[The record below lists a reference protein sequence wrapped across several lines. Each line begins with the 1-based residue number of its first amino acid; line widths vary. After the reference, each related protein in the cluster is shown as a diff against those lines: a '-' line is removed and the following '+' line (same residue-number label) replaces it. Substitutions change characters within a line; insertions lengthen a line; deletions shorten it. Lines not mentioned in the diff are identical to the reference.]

1 MALTDKQRRFVDEY
15 LIDLNAT
22 QAAIRAGY
30 KGDPNTVGPR
40 LLVNVGIAKAIQS
53 AKRGRSKRTQI
64 TADKVLQRWWDLANV
79 DVNDLVEYRRD
90 NCRHCW
96 GVNFA
101 YQWTEAEF
109 EAADKEAADKGDRPP
124 TDEGGYGFVTI
135 REPNPECPECGGE
148 GRGKIHVHDT
158 RRLKGAARALY
169 AGVHQGKDGLKVL
182 LEDRGKA
189 LENVARHLGMFN
201 DKRDDDVKALA
212 AEKLRLENDRLRKSL
227 DEEIKALEI
236 EKRKAELALAEKGG
250 GNSNAKLLADLIA
263 KLPS

>member
-30 KGDPNTVGPR
+30 SGKTAAVIAAENLTKPNVAAYLAQR
-40 LLVNVGIAKAIQS
+40 RKEI
-53 AKRGRSKRTQI
+53 
-64 TADKVLQRWWDLANV
+64 ADKTAITPEVVLQRWWDLANV
-79 DVNDLVEYRRD
+79 DVNEIVEYRRQ

-96 GVNFA
+96 GIEHG
-101 YQWTEAEF
+101 YQWTHGEYEKAQRDADAEGK
-109 EAADKEAADKGDRPP
+109 DSPSCD
-124 TDEGGYGFVTI
+124 GGFDFDHN
-135 REPNPECPECGGE
+135 REPNADCPECGGE
-148 GRGKIHVHDT
+148 GKGKIHVHDT
-158 RRLKGAARALY
+158 RRLKGPARALY

-201 DKRDDDVKALA
+201 DKRDDDSKALA
-212 AEKLRLENDRLRKSL
+212 AEKLRIENERLRN
-227 DEEIKALEI
+227 
-236 EKRKAELALAEKGG
+236 EKGG
-250 GNSNAKLLADLIA
+250 GNSNAQLLADLIA

>member
-15 LIDLNAT
+15 LVDLNAT

-30 KGDPNTVGPR
+30 SPR
-40 LLVNVGIAKAIQS
+40 TADKIASQLLGKTRVAEAIQAAQQERS
-53 AKRGRSKRTQI
+53 ARTQI
-64 TADKVLQRWWDLANV
+64 TADKVLQRWWDMANV
-79 DVNDLVEYRRD
+79 DVNDLVEYRRS

-96 GVNFA
+96 GIEFG
-101 YQWTEAEF
+101 YQWTHGEF
-109 EAADKEAADKGDRPP
+109 EKAQRETEDDGKPLP
-124 TDEGGYGFVTI
+124 SCEGGFGYDHQ
-135 REPNPECPECGGE
+135 REPNPECPECGGD

-201 DKRDDDVKALA
+201 DKRDDDGKRLA
-212 AEKLRLENDRLRKSL
+212 AEKLRIENERLRKGL
-227 DEEIKALEI
+227 DEDDDLPPESRKFVI
-236 EKRKAELALAEKGG
+236 EVRDARKRDDAE
-250 GNSNAKLLADLIA
+250 S
-263 KLPS
+263 